1 MDDLSVDATLEGEE
15 EEEEEPKEKVLCL
28 GQPRDGKNKGERE
41 RGGRISKVYT
51 HTTYTHTTHSTDTQ
65 GLEKREEKKQNKTT
79 PVCFFL
85 ETCTCSAV
93 VNDGNERL
101 TAGRVRSYVF

>member
-41 RGGRISKVYT
+41 GGRISKVYT